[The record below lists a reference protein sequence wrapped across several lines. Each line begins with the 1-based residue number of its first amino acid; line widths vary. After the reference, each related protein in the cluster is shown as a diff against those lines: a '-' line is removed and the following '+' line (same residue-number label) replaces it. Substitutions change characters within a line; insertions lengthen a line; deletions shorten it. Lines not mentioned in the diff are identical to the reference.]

1 MITPPVLAK
10 VFRQPGHLYR
20 TVTAAKDEGPV
31 EIGIVPAAAADN
43 DSDDPEAAAVSNKCA
58 AEASAEP
65 AVACAGQRRLGGG
78 GKRVGGSSSL
88 SEYCASWSMK
98 IVMIKPM
105 MITTTVII
113 C

>member
-1 MITPPVLAK
+1 MLAK